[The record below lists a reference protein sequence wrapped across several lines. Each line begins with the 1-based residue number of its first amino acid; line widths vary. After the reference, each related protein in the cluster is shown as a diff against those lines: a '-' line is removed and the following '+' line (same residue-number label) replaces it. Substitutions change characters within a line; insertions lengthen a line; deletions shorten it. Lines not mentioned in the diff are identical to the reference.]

1 MKTARLRIS
10 STFHLTEITVRVPI
24 ELVAGR
30 VEDFGWYYRRD
41 NDHDDI
47 QHWLRDDILTE
58 AQIQRVESAICGVTG
73 CQCGSIAR
81 SIVEIWLNGEWV
93 QVI

>member
-10 STFHLTEITVRVPI
+10 SKFHPTAITVRVPI
-24 ELVAGR
+24 ELVAGSI
-30 VEDFGWYYRRD
+30 VESGWYYRRD

-47 QHWLRDDILTE
+47 QHWLRDDILTD

-73 CQCGSIAR
+73 CQCGAIAAC
-81 SIVEIWLNGEWV
+81 IVEIWLNDEWV
-93 QVI
+93 QII